1 MIIFALFQKQD
12 YKMNIT
18 HEKIDD
24 LNAKLKI
31 SVESADYQEKVEKV
45 IVNYRKTASVP
56 GFRKGK
62 IPMGQVKK
70 MIGKSVLIDEVNK
83 LLQEAIYKHITEE
96 KLEVLGNPLPLTTEV
111 DWDNDSDFTFEYEM
125 GLAPEFTVPL
135 DKKGKFE
142 FLKIVAD
149 KKMVDH
155 YTTDMA
161 KRYGKMTQPEKSEK
175 TDLMMVEFFQ
185 LDGEGNVLEGGV
197 NHTSS
202 LAIDIVKD
210 KKVQK
215 SLVGLQKDSEVVI
228 KIKKD
233 FSNDAHHMLNISKE
247 ELEVLDSDFKLQ
259 VKSISRMEPADL
271 NTELF
276 DKVFPKD
283 GIKTAKA
290 FKEKIKEEVEKSF
303 VNESDNKL
311 KNDVILHL
319 IKNVKLSLPDEFL
332 KRWLVASNEKG
343 LTMEQVEQEY
353 GQYSD
358 SLKWQLIENKI
369 IKENDLEV
377 KNEDV
382 VAHAKELII
391 SNFAQYGQP
400 APEEEKLNE
409 ISMKILENEEERKKV
424 YNELYDKKTQALYK
438 EKFKLTEKE
447 VSYDEFVKLATD
459 K

>member
-1 MIIFALFQKQD
+1 
-12 YKMNIT
+12 MNIT
-18 HEKIDD
+18 QEKIDA

-31 SVESADYQEKVEKV
+31 SVEAADYQEKVEQV

-83 LLQEAIYKHITEE
+83 LLQEAIYKHITDG

-111 DWDNDSDFTFEYEM
+111 DWDNDSDFSFEYEM
-125 GLAPEFTVPL
+125 GMAPEFSVPL
-135 DKKGKFE
+135 DQKGKFN
-142 FLKIVAD
+142 FFKIVAD
-149 KKMVDH
+149 TKMVDH
-155 YTTDMA
+155 YTNDMA
-161 KRYGKMTQPEKSEK
+161 KRYGKMTQPEKSAL

-185 LDGEGNVLEGGV
+185 LDDSGAVLEGGV

-202 LAIDIVKD
+202 VALDIVLN

-215 SLVGLQKDSEVVI
+215 SLVGLQKDSEVVVRI
-228 KIKKD
+228 NKD

-247 ELEVLDSDFKLQ
+247 EIEVLDADFKLLI
-259 VKSISRMEPADL
+259 KSISRMEPADL
-271 NTELF
+271 DQDLF
-276 DKVFPKD
+276 DKVFGKD
-283 GIKTAKA
+283 EIKTAKA
-290 FKEKIKEEVEKSF
+290 FKAKIKEEVEKSF
-303 VNESDNKL
+303 VSESDNKL

-319 IKNVKLSLPDEFL
+319 IKKVKLDLPDEFL
-332 KRWLVASNEKG
+332 KRWLVASNENG

-353 GQYSD
+353 SQYSD

-382 VAHAKELII
+382 IAHAKELII
-391 SNFAQYGQP
+391 RNFTQYGQP
-400 APEEEKLNE
+400 APDDDKLNE
-409 ISMKILENEEERKKV
+409 ISMKVLENEEERKKV
-424 YNELYDKKTQALYK
+424 YNELYDGKTMGLYK

-447 VSYDEFVKLATD
+447 VSYDDFVKLATD